1 MNLTRWNPIQD
12 LEDMTTRLNRFLG
25 PAGRLAGS
33 ETKDVFADWAPAIDV
48 EETDAEYLVKADLPA
63 MKKEDVK
70 VSVEDGVLAIEG
82 ERRQE
87 KEEKGKK
94 FHRIERSFGTFV
106 RRMALPTDVDQQ
118 KFVADF
124 KDGVLNVHL
133 PKTPTAASRK
143 MEVKVN

>member
-1 MNLTRWNPIQD
+1 MHLTRWNPVQD
-12 LEDMTTRLNRFLG
+12 LEDMSTRLSRFFG
-25 PAGRLAGS
+25 PTARWAGP
-33 ETKDVFADWAPAIDV
+33 ENKEVFADWAPAIDV
-48 EETDAEYLVKADLPA
+48 EESDTEYLIKADLPA

-87 KEEKGKK
+87 KEEQGKK

-106 RRMALPTDVDQQ
+106 RRMALPTDVDQR

-124 KDGVLNVHL
+124 KDGVLHVHL

-143 MEVKVN
+143 MEVKVS

>member
-1 MNLTRWNPIQD
+1 MNLTRWNPMQE
-12 LEDMTTRLNRFLG
+12 LAEMSTRLNR
-25 PAGRLAGS
+25 
-33 ETKDVFADWAPAIDV
+33 EVFADWAPAIDV
-48 EETDAEYLVKADLPA
+48 EETDTEYLIKADLPA

-87 KEEKGKK
+87 KEEKGRK
-94 FHRIERSFGTFV
+94 FHRIERSYGTFV

-133 PKTPTAASRK
+133 PKTPVAASRK
-143 MEVKVN
+143 MEVKVS

>member
-1 MNLTRWNPIQD
+1 MNLTRWNPMQE
-12 LEDMTTRLNRFLG
+12 LEDLSTRLNRVFG
-25 PAGRLAGS
+25 PSARWVGADN
-33 ETKDVFADWAPAIDV
+33 KDLFADWAPAVDI
-48 EETDAEYLVKADLPA
+48 EETDTEYLIKADLPA

-94 FHRIERSFGTFV
+94 FHRVERSFGTFV

-118 KFVADF
+118 KFMADF
-124 KDGVLNVHL
+124 RDGVLNVHL

-143 MEVKVN
+143 IDVKVS

>member
-1 MNLTRWNPIQD
+1 MQE
-12 LEDMTTRLNRFLG
+12 LEDMSSRLNRLFG
-25 PAGRLAGS
+25 PSVRVTGT
-33 ETKDVFADWAPAIDV
+33 ENKDLFADWAPAVDI
-48 EETDAEYLVKADLPA
+48 EETATEYVIKADLPA

-118 KFVADF
+118 RFVADF

-143 MEVKVN
+143 IEVKVT

>member
-1 MNLTRWNPIQD
+1 MQE
-12 LEDMTTRLNRFLG
+12 LEDLTTRLNRALG
-25 PAGRLAGS
+25 PSPRWPGIDS
-33 ETKDVFADWAPAIDV
+33 KDVFADWAPAVDV
-48 EETDAEYLVKADLPA
+48 EETDAEYLIKADLPA

-70 VSVEDGVLAIEG
+70 VSVEDGILAIEG

-124 KDGVLNVHL
+124 KDGVLQVHL

-143 MEVKVN
+143 MEVKVS